1 MSIATLDKRKAKE
14 VAANASLL
22 SRLEDLW
29 LENRSL
35 RKMSAEE
42 GLVSEVH
49 DDAPEG
55 KYCGYLIHVA
65 VEPSWLCAGF
75 R

>member
-1 MSIATLDKRKAKE
+1 MRIATLDKRNAKD
-14 VAANASLL
+14 VAADASLL
-22 SRLEDLW
+22 FLLEELW
-29 LENRSL
+29 SENRSL
-35 RKMSAEE
+35 RKMSAE
-42 GLVSEVH
+42 GSLVSKVH

-65 VEPSWLCAGF
+65 VEPSWLYAGF